1 MAFPNA
7 ASVLSS
13 GLGAYPTVYY
23 DRVAIDALQSTLFQY
38 GVCMEKPMPD
48 KSGVAM
54 QIFDHSAMAAN
65 LTAATEGTPSTGQT
79 LTQNTRTINLSQYVD
94 YVSFSDKVVLTFIND
109 EVAAGAS
116 LLSYRGALTVD
127 NLVSNE
133 IDNTANTISG
143 ANKDV
148 AHGSFMTAAL
158 SRQAAQTLQGN
169 NVKKHPSTPGMYK
182 GVIHTHPAFDLVN
195 DSAAGGYID
204 LMKYTD
210 ANAGKLQK
218 GVGDDQFV
226 GNVGGVA
233 WYQSNALN
241 TFANWASNAG
251 FTAYEAIAVGKDAIF
266 ASSLGKT
273 KLGQKNFSV
282 KVSKFPA
289 GSNSLDPAGQIAAAA
304 SYNFFFGVS
313 KRPGSIPGLLRI
325 RCESSIG

>member
-1 MAFPNA
+1 MALPNA
-7 ASVLSS
+7 ASVLSA

-23 DRVAIDALQSTLFQY
+23 DRKAIEAIQKTLFLY
-38 GVCMEKPMPD
+38 GVCMEKPMPNR
-48 KSGVAM
+48 SGVAM

-65 LTAATEGTPSTGQT
+65 LVPATEGTPGSGQT

-94 YVSFSDKVVLTFIND
+94 YVSFSDKVVLTMIND
-109 EVAAGAS
+109 EVTAGAE

-127 NLVSNE
+127 NLVNNE
-133 IDNTANTISG
+133 IDSTANTYSA

-148 AHGSFMTAAL
+148 ANATYMSASLSRTAA
-158 SRQAAQTLQGN
+158 QALQGADI
-169 NVKKHPSTPGMYK
+169 KHHPSTPGLYR
-182 GVIHTHPAFDLVN
+182 GVIHSHAAFDLIN
-195 DSAAGGYID
+195 DSATGGFID

-210 ANAGKLQK
+210 ANASKLQK
-218 GVGDDQFV
+218 GIGDDQFV
-226 GNVGGVA
+226 GNVGNVA

-241 TFANWASNAG
+241 TFANYASSG
-251 FTAYEAIAVGKDAIF
+251 VTAYEAVAVGKDAIF

-273 KLGQKNFSV
+273 RLGQKNFSV

-313 KRPGSIPGLLRI
+313 KRPGGTPGLYRI
-325 RCESSIG
+325 RVESSIG

>member
-1 MAFPNA
+1 MALPNA

-13 GLGAYPTVYY
+13 GLGAYPTVFY
-23 DRVAIDALQSTLFQY
+23 DRQAIDALQATLFLY

-48 KSGVAM
+48 RSGVAM
-54 QIFDHSAMAAN
+54 QIYDHSAMAAN
-65 LTAATEGTPSTGQT
+65 LTPATEGTPGSGQT
-79 LTQNTRTINLSQYVD
+79 LTQNLRTINLSQYVD
-94 YVSFSDKVVLTFIND
+94 YVSFSDKVVLTFISD
-109 EVAAGAS
+109 EVTAGS
-116 LLSYRGALTVD
+116 RLLSYRGALTVD
-127 NLVSNE
+127 NLVNNE
-133 IDNTANTISG
+133 LDNTANTIAG

-148 AHGSFMTAAL
+148 AHGSFMTASL
-158 SRQAAQTLQGN
+158 SRTAAQTLQGN
-169 NVKKHPSTPGMYK
+169 NIKKHPSTPGMYK
-182 GVIHTHPAFDLVN
+182 GVIHSHPAFDLIN
-195 DSAAGGYID
+195 DSAAGGFID
-204 LMKYTD
+204 LMKYTES
-210 ANAGKLQK
+210 NAGRLQK

-241 TFANWASNAG
+241 TFANWASAG
-251 FTAYEAIAVGKDAIF
+251 ATAYEAIAVGKDGIF

-313 KRPGSIPGLLRI
+313 KRPGSIPGVYRI
-325 RCESSIG
+325 RVESSIG